1 MIRLWVISAL
11 VILLAITTGTSRN
24 YIVDDDGFADSE
36 SIGGAVRAASD
47 GDIIYIKPG
56 VYSEEVLV
64 DKTLTIKPL
73 LGERGECVLRADGKS
88 VGIKVAANG
97 CTLEGLTIT
106 GYSEAGILLTSSGNS
121 VKGNTLRENR
131 AGVIIEGGES
141 NRIENNRVEKSTGGI
156 VLYRGARSNSVAG
169 NEIIRCN
176 YSIIAK
182 EAYHNIIE
190 RNNITTA
197 GEGLHLI
204 NATDTQATMN
214 SILDA
219 LSGIV
224 IEGSSRITLS
234 GCVLNDTGTAIA
246 LGATS
251 SSTAI
256 DNVISSANDGIVLVG
271 ASSCLLERNSIEKV
285 TTGLMIVDS
294 FNNTIRDNGIRD
306 AELGLFVD
314 GSTREAYSNSI
325 SDTNLIDG
333 MPVVYVF
340 NQSNARIT
348 DREAAHMTV
357 AYCDR
362 CDISRNMVAHDALFL
377 YGITNSTVEGNTLR
391 GSYGGI
397 RLIDSTNNS
406 LKNNTATGT
415 KYTGIFLR
423 GTAYNLVQNNSLN
436 ENGDNG
442 LALILSYRNSI
453 EGNFIL
459 NNTEYGIRSNYSGE
473 NEITGNTISGN
484 KKAGIWFDNNNKSI
498 ICGNNI
504 TNNVMGILMT
514 NSYEN
519 RIYHNNLIDNGEQAS
534 DEFGNFW
541 DMGPEEGGNYWS
553 DHRCTG
559 RPCTGFAKL
568 ISANAID
575 RYPFGEVSG
584 WTLPREV
591 PGNITA
597 TNVSSANVSTE
608 SIPSTRSL
616 AYAVSNRTGTSYRS
630 GLALLE
636 AAQRLRGE
644 ATESTGTP

>member
-11 VILLAITTGTSRN
+11 VILLAISTCTSRN
-24 YIVDDDGFADSE
+24 YIVDDNGFADSE
-36 SIGGAVRAASD
+36 SIGGAVKAASN
-47 GDIIYIKPG
+47 GDIIYVKPG

-64 DKTLTIKPL
+64 DKKLTIKPL
-73 LGERGECVLRADGKS
+73 LGERGECVLKADGKS
-88 VGIKVAANG
+88 VGIKITADG
-97 CTLEGLTIT
+97 CTVEGLTIT
-106 GYSEAGILLTSSGNS
+106 GYSEVGILLTSTGNT
-121 VKGNTLRENR
+121 VKGNTFHENR
-131 AGVIIEGGES
+131 AGVIIEGGET
-141 NRIENNRVEKSTGGI
+141 NRIENNRVEASTGGI
-156 VLYRGARSNSVAG
+156 VLYRGARGNSVIG
-169 NEIIRCN
+169 NEISLCN

-182 EAYHNIIE
+182 EAYQNNIE
-190 RNNITTA
+190 RNNMSSA

-214 SILDA
+214 RITDA

-234 GCVLNDTGTAIA
+234 GCVVNNTGTAIA

-251 SSTAI
+251 
-256 DNVISSANDGIVLVG
+256 ISSAINNTISSSNDGIVLIG
-271 ASSCLLERNSIEKV
+271 ASSCLLERNSIENV
-285 TTGLMIVDS
+285 TTGLMVVDS
-294 FNNTIRDNGIRD
+294 FNNTIRDNEIRD

-340 NQSNARIT
+340 NQRNARIS
-348 DREAAHMTV
+348 DHEAAHMTV

-362 CDISRNMVAHDALFL
+362 CNISQNRIAHDAMFL
-377 YGITNSTVEGNTLR
+377 YGITNSTIEGNTLT

-397 RLIDSTNNS
+397 RLIDSTNNT
-406 LKNNTATGT
+406 LKNNTAVAT
-415 KYTGIFLR
+415 KYTGMFLR
-423 GTAYNLVQNNSLN
+423 STAYNLVQNNSLN
-436 ENGDNG
+436 ENGNNG

-453 EGNFIL
+453 AGNL
-459 NNTEYGIRSNYSGE
+459 LMNNTEYGIRSNYSEE
-473 NEITGNTISGN
+473 NEITGNTITGN
-484 KKAGIWFDNNNKSI
+484 RKAGVWFDNSNRSSI
-498 ICGNNI
+498 YGNNI
-504 TNNVMGILMT
+504 SNNLIGILMT

-519 RIYHNNLIDNGEQAS
+519 RIYHNNIIDNEEQAS
-534 DEFGNFW
+534 DDFGNSW
-541 DMGPEEGGNYWS
+541 DMGLEEGGNYWS

-568 ISANAID
+568 ISSTAID
-575 RYPFGEVSG
+575 RYPFGELNG

-591 PGNITA
+591 PGNISAQNASA
-597 TNVSSANVSTE
+597 TNASVE
-608 SIPSTRSL
+608 SMPSTRSL

-644 ATESTGTP
+644 RAT